1 MLAGVWLVTFSVM
14 LLAVYIGW
22 KQQAAAAATPPAAS
36 QAATLQVAT
45 QPAAAAP
52 TAAPLPA
59 GAALPG
65 FSPQSLGGALVR
77 TSTMHTNVPARGRET
92 PIEYT
97 VVSGDSVFSIA
108 KDFNLKPESVLW
120 ANYDSLQD
128 SPDSLAPGMVL
139 EIPPTNGVF
148 YKWKDGDT
156 LSSVAD
162 QFKAKVDDILGFTG
176 NNVDLTNPTFKAGD
190 KVMIPGGSRKFQTW
204 VIPVIARGNA
214 GVSKNVLGPGAC
226 SGSYTGAYGSG
237 GFIWPSGNHFLSGND
252 FWSGHLGID
261 IAGATGDLV
270 WAADAGVVVF
280 AGWSTGGYG
289 NMVMIDH
296 GNGYQTVYGHL
307 SAVNTSCGQSVYAGN
322 LIGAIGSTG
331 NSTGSHLHFEIRYF
345 GQFINP
351 WQVLP

>member
-1 MLAGVWLVTFSVM
+1 MAQDQLPVEKAEPAPAENPLSQKPAQAVKSPARRRAEGLVLAGVWLVTFSVM

-128 SPDSLAPGMVL
+128 SPDSLV
-139 EIPPTNGVF
+139 
-148 YKWKDGDT
+148 
-156 LSSVAD
+156 
-162 QFKAKVDDILGFTG
+162 Q
-176 NNVDLTNPTFKAGD
+176 
-190 KVMIPGGSRKFQTW
+190 
-204 VIPVIARGNA
+204 
-214 GVSKNVLGPGAC
+214 
-226 SGSYTGAYGSG
+226 
-237 GFIWPSGNHFLSGND
+237 
-252 FWSGHLGID
+252 GHESIEMNR
-261 IAGATGDLV
+261 
-270 WAADAGVVVF
+270 
-280 AGWSTGGYG
+280 S
-289 NMVMIDH
+289 N
-296 GNGYQTVYGHL
+296 
-307 SAVNTSCGQSVYAGN
+307 
-322 LIGAIGSTG
+322 
-331 NSTGSHLHFEIRYF
+331 
-345 GQFINP
+345 
-351 WQVLP
+351 